1 MAHTHPSIG
10 KGIVL
15 SLVSLT
21 LLGGVMPIISNLRP
35 SDIGA
40 MSFAFALSVWQV
52 VFAAPVFGLE
62 LRRGTKGGVF
72 GLDLSHRERGRMTL
86 VALFTG
92 ALFGLS
98 TYLYVL
104 GVEKAGGA
112 ANAAIAIQ
120 AYPLFAILWESL
132 FLKRR
137 KTAPPELA
145 LTVVLICALYYLGT
159 GRTFL
164 MSGLSPPWFLVSLGV
179 PLLWSIAHVIIK
191 EELSS
196 TPITPPAQVTFFR
209 VAISTLFL
217 ALVLIVAI
225 PSGIATVV
233 AAIFHT
239 MSAVMGLV
247 YFLEL
252 IVWFYAVRHIDVSLA
267 SSITTPWPALTM
279 VLAVPFLGDTI
290 APPYQIAALAVVVA
304 CIYGLTLASL
314 RKTRAQPASAKDQ
327 SPSRRA

>member
-1 MAHTHPSIG
+1 MALFSPSTR
-10 KGIVL
+10 KGIAL
-15 SLVSLT
+15 SLVSLI
-21 LLGGVMPIISNLRP
+21 LLGIMPIISNLRAA
-35 SDIGA
+35 DIGA
-40 MSFAFALSVWQV
+40 LSFAFALSVWQV
-52 VFAAPVFGLE
+52 VFAAPLFVWE
-62 LRRGTKGGVF
+62 IRNGTKGIF
-72 GLDLSHRERGRMTL
+72 GLDLSRRERGRMIL

-92 ALFGLS
+92 TLFGLS

-104 GVEKAGGA
+104 GVEEAGA

-137 KTAPPELA
+137 KTAVELA
-145 LTVVLICALYYLGT
+145 LTTVLIGSLYYLGT
-159 GRTFL
+159 GGTFM
-164 MSGLSPPWFLVSLGV
+164 MSGLSPWFLVSLGV

-191 EELSS
+191 EELSN
-196 TPITPPAQVTFFR
+196 TPITPAQVTFFR

-217 ALVLIVAI
+217 LAI
-225 PSGIATVV
+225 LAVVVPAGILLGVG
-233 AAIFHT
+233 AIFQT
-239 MSAVMGLV
+239 MSAIMGLV

-279 VLAVPFLGDTI
+279 VLAVPFLGDDI
-290 APPYQIAALAVVVA
+290 APYQVVALVIVVA

-314 RKTRAQPASAKDQ
+314 RKGRVEPAA
-327 SPSRRA
+327 PEA

>member
-1 MAHTHPSIG
+1 MAHFSPSVG
-10 KGIVL
+10 KGIAL
-15 SLVSLT
+15 SLVSLV
-21 LLGGVMPIISNLRP
+21 LLGIMPIISNLRP
-35 SDIGA
+35 SDVGA
-40 MSFAFALSVWQV
+40 LSFAFALSVWQV
-52 VFAAPVFGLE
+52 VFAAPLFGWE
-62 LRRGTKGGVF
+62 LRRGTKGIFGVE
-72 GLDLSHRERGRMTL
+72 LSRRERRRMIL

-104 GVEKAGGA
+104 GVEKAGA

-137 KTAPPELA
+137 KTPIELA
-145 LTVVLICALYYLGT
+145 LTAVLIGALYYLGT
-159 GRTFL
+159 GGTFL
-164 MSGLSPPWFLVSLGV
+164 MSGLSPWFLVSLGV

-191 EELSS
+191 EELSN
-196 TPITPPAQVTFFR
+196 TPITPAQVTFFR
-209 VAISTLFL
+209 VAISTMFL
-217 ALVLIVAI
+217 AAVLVIAV
-225 PSGIATVV
+225 PSGIRLGIGAVFQ
-233 AAIFHT
+233 A
-239 MSAVMGLV
+239 MSALMGLV

-279 VLAVPFLGDTI
+279 VLAIPFLGDAI
-290 APPYQIAALAVVVA
+290 APYQVLALAVVVV

-314 RKTRAQPASAKDQ
+314 RKSSFRHAEPDA
-327 SPSRRA
+327 

>member
-1 MAHTHPSIG
+1 MQIFRPGPMAHSSPSVG

-15 SLVSLT
+15 SLVCLV
-21 LLGGVMPIISNLRP
+21 LLGTMPIISNLRP
-35 SDIGA
+35 PVIDA
-40 MSFAFALSVWQV
+40 LTFALALSVWQV
-52 VFAAPVFGLE
+52 VFALPVFAVE
-62 LRRGTKGGVF
+62 LGRGTRGIF
-72 GLDLSHRERGRMTL
+72 GLDLLPRERRRMIY

-104 GVEKAGGA
+104 GVGKAGA

-137 KTAPPELA
+137 KTVVELA
-145 LTVVLICALYYLGT
+145 LTAVLIGSLFYLGT
-159 GRTFL
+159 GGTLRV
-164 MSGLSPPWFLVSLGV
+164 SGLSPWFLVALGV
-179 PLLWSIAHVIIK
+179 PFLWSIAHVIIK
-191 EELSS
+191 EELGK
-196 TPITPPAQVTFFR
+196 TPITPAQVTFFR
-209 VAISTLFL
+209 VVISTVFL
-217 ALVLIVAI
+217 AAVAVVAL
-225 PSGIATVV
+225 PSGLV
-233 AAIFHT
+233 AAGTAILQP
-239 MSAVMGLV
+239 MAALMGLV

-279 VLAVPFLGDTI
+279 MLAVPFLDDAIET
-290 APPYQIAALAVVVA
+290 YQVVALIFVVA

-314 RKTRAQPASAKDQ
+314 RKAR
-327 SPSRRA
+327 SPQAAIGK

>member
-1 MAHTHPSIG
+1 MALTSPSVG

-21 LLGGVMPIISNLRP
+21 LLGVMPIISNLRP
-35 SDIGA
+35 SDVGA
-40 MSFAFALSVWQV
+40 LSFAFALSVWQV

-62 LRRGTKGGVF
+62 LRSGTKGIF
-72 GLDLSHRERGRMTL
+72 GLDLSRRERGRMIL

-104 GVEKAGGA
+104 GVEKAGA

-137 KTAPPELA
+137 KTTFELA
-145 LTVVLICALYYLGT
+145 LTAVLIGSLYYLGT
-159 GRTFL
+159 GGTFM
-164 MSGLSPPWFLVSLGV
+164 MSGMSPWFLVSLGV

-191 EELSS
+191 EELSN
-196 TPITPPAQVTFFR
+196 TPITPAQVTFFR
-209 VAISTLFL
+209 VAISTLLLLVIL
-217 ALVLIVAI
+217 AVAV
-225 PSGIATVV
+225 PSGVATGFG
-233 AAIFHT
+233 AIFQM
-239 MSAVMGLV
+239 MSAIMGLV

-279 VLAVPFLGDTI
+279 MLAVPFLGDTI
-290 APPYQIAALAVVVA
+290 ATYQIVALLVVVA
-304 CIYGLTLASL
+304 CIYGLTLAGL
-314 RKTRAQPASAKDQ
+314 
-327 SPSRRA
+327 RRAAMTSEAQEGPV

>member
-1 MAHTHPSIG
+1 MALTSPSVG
-10 KGIVL
+10 KGIAL

-21 LLGGVMPIISNLRP
+21 LLGVMPIISNLRP
-35 SDIGA
+35 ADIGA
-40 MSFAFALSVWQV
+40 LSFAFALSVWQV

-62 LRRGTKGGVF
+62 LRNGTKAIF
-72 GLDLSHRERGRMTL
+72 GINLSKRERRRMTL

-104 GVEKAGGA
+104 GVEKAGA
-112 ANAAIAIQ
+112 VNAAIAIQ

-137 KTAPPELA
+137 KTVFELA
-145 LTVVLICALYYLGT
+145 LTAMLIGSLYYLGT
-159 GRTFL
+159 GGTFRI
-164 MSGLSPPWFLVSLGV
+164 SGLSTWFLVSLGV

-191 EELSS
+191 EELSN
-196 TPITPPAQVTFFR
+196 TPITPAQVTFFR
-209 VAISTLFL
+209 VVISTLFL
-217 ALVLIVAI
+217 LVILAVAV
-225 PSGIATVV
+225 PSGISLGF
-233 AAIFHT
+233 AAIFQT

-279 VLAVPFLGDTI
+279 MLAVPFLGDAIET
-290 APPYQIAALAVVVA
+290 YQIVTLLIVVA
-304 CIYGLTLASL
+304 CIYGLTLAGI
-314 RKTRAQPASAKDQ
+314 RKASTKPNAEEGLK
-327 SPSRRA
+327 

>member
-1 MAHTHPSIG
+1 MALFSPSVG
-10 KGIVL
+10 KGIAL

-21 LLGGVMPIISNLRP
+21 LLGIMPIISNLRP
-35 SDIGA
+35 SEIGA
-40 MSFAFALSVWQV
+40 LSFAFALSVWQV
-52 VFAAPVFGLE
+52 VFAAPVFGWE
-62 LRRGTKGGVF
+62 LRSSTKGIF
-72 GLDLSHRERGRMTL
+72 GIDLSRQERHRMIL

-104 GVEKAGGA
+104 GVEKAGA
-112 ANAAIAIQ
+112 TNAAIAIQ

-137 KTAPPELA
+137 KTPFELA
-145 LTVVLICALYYLGT
+145 LTAVLIGALYYLGT
-159 GRTFL
+159 SGTLL
-164 MSGLSPPWFLVSLGV
+164 MSGLSPWFLVPLGV

-191 EELSS
+191 EELSN
-196 TPITPPAQVTFFR
+196 TPITPAQVTFFR

-217 ALVLIVAI
+217 ALVLIVAV
-225 PSGIATVV
+225 PSGIGSGIS
-233 AAIFHT
+233 AIFQA
-239 MSAVMGLV
+239 MSALMGLV

-279 VLAVPFLGDTI
+279 VLAVPLLGDAIET
-290 APPYQIAALAVVVA
+290 YQILALIVVVA

-314 RKTRAQPASAKDQ
+314 RKGRNIRSESEA
-327 SPSRRA
+327 

>member
-1 MAHTHPSIG
+1 MTLFSPSVG

-15 SLVSLT
+15 SFVSLS
-21 LLGGVMPIISNLRP
+21 LLGIMPIISNLRS

-40 MSFAFALSVWQV
+40 LHFAFALSVWQV
-52 VFAAPVFGLE
+52 VFAAPVFGWE
-62 LRRGTKGGVF
+62 LRRGTKGIF
-72 GLDLSHRERGRMTL
+72 GIDLSRRERGRMIF

-92 ALFGLS
+92 SLFGLS

-104 GVEKAGGA
+104 GVEKAGV

-137 KTAPPELA
+137 KTVVELA
-145 LTVVLICALYYLGT
+145 LTAVLIGALYYLGT
-159 GRTFL
+159 GGTFL
-164 MSGLSPPWFLVSLGV
+164 LSSLSPWFLVSLGV
-179 PLLWSIAHVIIK
+179 PFLWSIAHVIIK
-191 EELSS
+191 EELSN
-196 TPITPPAQVTFFR
+196 TPITPAQVTFFR
-209 VAISTLFL
+209 VVISTVFL
-217 ALVLIVAI
+217 AVVLAVLQ
-225 PSGIATVV
+225 PSGFVSGVSAV
-233 AAIFHT
+233 FQM

-279 VLAVPFLGDTI
+279 VLAVPLLGDTI
-290 APPYQIAALAVVVA
+290 ELYQIVAFAVVVV
-304 CIYGLTLASL
+304 CLYCLTLASL
-314 RKTRAQPASAKDQ
+314 RKNRARSTA
-327 SPSRRA
+327 

>member
-1 MAHTHPSIG
+1 MALTSPSVG
-10 KGIVL
+10 KGIAL
-15 SLVSLT
+15 SLVSLA
-21 LLGGVMPIISNLRP
+21 LLGIMPIISNLRP

-40 MSFAFALSVWQV
+40 LSFAFALSVWQV
-52 VFAAPVFGLE
+52 GFAIPVFGFE
-62 LRRGTKGGVF
+62 LRGGAKGIF
-72 GLDLSHRERGRMTL
+72 GLDLTRPERGRTIL

-104 GVEKAGGA
+104 GVEKAGA
-112 ANAAIAIQ
+112 TNAAIAIQ

-137 KTAPPELA
+137 KTAFELA
-145 LTVVLICALYYLGT
+145 LTAILIGSLYYLGT
-159 GRTFL
+159 GGTFL
-164 MSGLSPPWFLVSLGV
+164 MSSLSPWFLASLGV

-191 EELSS
+191 EELSN
-196 TPITPPAQVTFFR
+196 TPITPAQVTFFR
-209 VAISTLFL
+209 VAISSLFL
-217 ALVLIVAI
+217 LVLLALAV
-225 PSGIATVV
+225 PSGV
-233 AAIFHT
+233 AKGFSAIFQT

-279 VLAVPFLGDTI
+279 VLAVPFLGDTVE
-290 APPYQIAALAVVVA
+290 PYQIIALLVVVA
-304 CIYGLTLASL
+304 CIYGLTITSL
-314 RKTRAQPASAKDQ
+314 RKARGAEAATSEAS
-327 SPSRRA
+327 

>member
-1 MAHTHPSIG
+1 
-10 KGIVL
+10 
-15 SLVSLT
+15 
-21 LLGGVMPIISNLRP
+21 
-35 SDIGA
+35 
-40 MSFAFALSVWQV
+40 MS
-52 VFAAPVFGLE
+52 
-62 LRRGTKGGVF
+62 RKR
-72 GLDLSHRERGRMTL
+72 
-86 VALFTG
+86 
-92 ALFGLS
+92 
-98 TYLYVL
+98 
-104 GVEKAGGA
+104 GA

-137 KTAPPELA
+137 KTAPELA

-164 MSGLSPPWFLVSLGV
+164 MSGLSPWFLVSLGV

-196 TPITPPAQVTFFR
+196 TPITPAQVTFFR

-290 APPYQIAALAVVVA
+290 APYQIAALAVVVA

>member
-1 MAHTHPSIG
+1 MATFSPSIG
-10 KGIVL
+10 KGIAL

-21 LLGGVMPIISNLRP
+21 LLGIMPIISNLRP
-35 SDIGA
+35 SEIGA
-40 MSFAFALSVWQV
+40 LSFAFALSVWQV
-52 VFAAPVFGLE
+52 VFAAPVFGWE
-62 LRRGTKGGVF
+62 MRRGTKGIF
-72 GLDLSHRERGRMTL
+72 GIDLSRRERRRMIL

-104 GVEKAGGA
+104 GVEKAGA

-132 FLKRR
+132 FLLRR
-137 KTAPPELA
+137 KTMVELA
-145 LTVVLICALYYLGT
+145 LTALLIGALYYLGT
-159 GRTFL
+159 GGTFL
-164 MSGLSPPWFLVSLGV
+164 MSGLSPWFLVSLGV

-191 EELSS
+191 EELSN
-196 TPITPPAQVTFFR
+196 TPITPAQVTFFR

-217 ALVLIVAI
+217 ALVLVVAV
-225 PSGIATVV
+225 PSGIGSSIS
-233 AAIFHT
+233 AIFQV
-239 MSAVMGLV
+239 MSAFMGLV

-279 VLAVPFLGDTI
+279 VLAVPFLGDAI
-290 APPYQIAALAVVVA
+290 APFQVAALAAVVA

-314 RKTRAQPASAKDQ
+314 RKSSVQQTAPEA
-327 SPSRRA
+327 